1 MTQAT
6 TDTADRMLTVAEAC
20 AAIGIGRTTFYV
32 LLGKGEIDA
41 IDVSGRASSPPTR
54 IGHKGGHRRTLRV
67 PQSAVDAF
75 KARNA
80 ISAPK

>member
-1 MTQAT
+1 
-6 TDTADRMLTVAEAC
+6 
-20 AAIGIGRTTFYV
+20 
-32 LLGKGEIDA
+32 
-41 IDVSGRASSPPTR
+41 VSGRASSPPTR